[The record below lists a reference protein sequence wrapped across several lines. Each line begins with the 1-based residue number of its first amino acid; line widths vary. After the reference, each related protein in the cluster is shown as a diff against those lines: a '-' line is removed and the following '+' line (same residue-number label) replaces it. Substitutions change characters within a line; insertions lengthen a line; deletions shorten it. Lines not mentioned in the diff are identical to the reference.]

1 MIHYQ
6 LVINQSD
13 VFAEVSK
20 LSEYTGSKIVDEQG
34 RDEREAVWATPLD
47 LKSLTH
53 LWQEAQSALET
64 ALQDFA
70 SGDGLLDG
78 QGNYTLHLRFSERTA
93 YFGIQK
99 LAHSYFVRSIVGR
112 WFSIACKPEAEAS
125 LMAAGQT
132 LKEMVRKL
140 YTLKAPALQ

>member
-78 QGNYTLHLRFSERTA
+78 QGKYTLHLRFSERTA
-93 YFGIQK
+93 YSGLQE
-99 LAHSYFVRSIVGR
+99 LAHSYFVRSIAGR

-125 LMAAGQT
+125 LMTAGQT